1 MKALLLALA
10 LIPTLSTA
18 NSFGADFT
26 CEGRDGVR
34 GTVTLHILESGK
46 AVVKGSYNWDAQSG
60 EDTATHTLDCA
71 GKMDNVGKSGNKTH
85 DYFDLKGCAEY
96 LRTGKDFAKGSGGWI
111 NLVIPGASD
120 HDSSGYSYA
129 GFYCK

>member
-10 LIPTLSTA
+10 LLPTLA
-18 NSFGADFT
+18 NAADFT
-26 CEGRDGVR
+26 CEGREGVR

-60 EDTATHTLDCA
+60 EDTSLHTLNCA
-71 GKMDNVGKSGNKTH
+71 GNMNNVGRSGNKTH
-85 DYFDLKGCAEY
+85 DYFDLKGCPEY
-96 LRTGKDFAKGSGGWI
+96 LRTGKEFAKGSGGWMS
-111 NLVIPGASD
+111 LVTSGPND